1 MANLP
6 HAIKGVVTERKEDTA
21 LITLSTGESVRL
33 PTSLFSE
40 AAVVGSDVHL
50 AVFSDAE
57 ADAEQ
62 ERLAKA
68 VLVEMLRGE

>member
-6 HAIKGVVTERKEDTA
+6 HTIKGVVTERTEDTA

-40 AAVVGSDVHL
+40 TAIVGSDVHL
-50 AVFSDAE
+50 AIFSDAE
-57 ADAEQ
+57 ADVEH

-68 VLVEMLRGE
+68 VLTEMLRGE